1 MIERGSNKHG
11 PELDEQMKHEVE
23 EEVRGGLPSGDQDWQ
38 NPEPFPD
45 DTDDVET
52 RAAVERDL
60 GPDSDPA
67 ARAAREAE

>member
-11 PELDEQMKHEVE
+11 AELDEQMKREVE

-52 RAAVERDL
+52 RAAVERAL
-60 GPDSDPA
+60 GPDSDPE
-67 ARAAREAE
+67 ARAARESE

>member
-23 EEVRGGLPSGDQDWQ
+23 EELRGGLPSSDQEWQ

-60 GPDSDPA
+60 GPDSDPE
-67 ARAAREAE
+67 ARGAREPE

>member
-23 EEVRGGLPSGDQDWQ
+23 EELRGGLPSSDQEWQ

-60 GPDSDPA
+60 GPDSDPE
-67 ARAAREAE
+67 ARAAREPE